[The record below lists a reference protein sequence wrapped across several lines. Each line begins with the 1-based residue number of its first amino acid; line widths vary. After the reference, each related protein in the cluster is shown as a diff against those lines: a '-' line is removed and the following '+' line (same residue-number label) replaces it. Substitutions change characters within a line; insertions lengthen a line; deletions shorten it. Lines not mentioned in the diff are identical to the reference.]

1 MAEIEHRT
9 QNTEHRTQST
19 EHRLIYKL
27 GLSVKRS
34 GSHLVAI
41 CILSVLTVFLS
52 PAYAADSVKDLQK
65 KQKQLQEDIEHTN
78 KMLKQTKKDETAT
91 LNKLNLIGQNIK
103 TQRQLINTLDNEIT
117 ALDRQMGKLN
127 ASKDSLQ
134 VLLEKYKANYAEMI
148 RLSHYA
154 RIQQSALLFVM
165 SSDNFH
171 QLIRRARYAQRVAEF
186 RKQQVERIR
195 NTQAEIDTQN
205 ALLQA
210 NRNDKKKALN
220 NRKREQENLQRDEK
234 RQKTMLNQLK
244 TKEKDLTKK
253 LQQQQ
258 KKVAELNKKIDDMI
272 RKQAEQA
279 SKTTLTKEQKLIAG
293 GFEANKG
300 RLPWPIEKGM
310 ISGHFGKQQHPVYA
324 QVIVDNKGVYL
335 QTVANAKAR
344 AVYKG
349 EVTSCFMVNGTY
361 AVIIQHGNYRTVYS
375 NLSQLNVKA
384 GDMVETKQVI
394 GTIYTDPEEDQ
405 KTELYFQVYKDRNLL
420 NPELWITR

>member
-1 MAEIEHRT
+1 MAQMKGE
-9 QNTEHRTQST
+9 
-19 EHRLIYKL
+19 RLK
-27 GLSVKRS
+27 VKGERLKVK
-34 GSHLVAI
+34 GMI
-41 CILSVLTVFLS
+41 ILFFLS
-52 PAYAADSVKDLQK
+52 IFIFQFSTCLAADSVKDLQK

-91 LNKLNLIGQNIK
+91 MNKLNLIGENIK
-103 TQRQLINTLDNEIT
+103 TQRKLINTLDNEIS
-117 ALDRQMGKLN
+117 ALDRQMKKLN

-134 VLLEKYKANYAEMI
+134 VLLDKYKADYAQMV
-148 RLSHYA
+148 RQSHYA
-154 RIQQSALLFVM
+154 RMQQSPLLFIL
-165 SSDNFH
+165 SSNNF
-171 QLIRRARYAQRVAEF
+171 QQMIRRARYTQQVARF
-186 RKQQVERIR
+186 RQQQVEHIR

-205 ALLQA
+205 ELLKA
-210 NRNDKKKALN
+210 NRNDKKTALN
-220 NRKREQENLQRDEK
+220 NRKREQENLKRDEK
-234 RQKTMLNQLK
+234 KQKTMLNQLK
-244 TKEKDLTKK
+244 SKEKDLTKK
-253 LQQQQ
+253 LKQQQ
-258 KKVAELNKKIDDMI
+258 KKVAELNKKIDDMV
-272 RKQAEQA
+272 RKQAEKA
-279 SKTTLTKEQKLIAG
+279 SKTTLTKEQQLLSG

-310 ISGHFGKQQHPVYA
+310 ISGHYGKQQHPVYS

>member
-1 MAEIEHRT
+1 MKGE
-9 QNTEHRTQST
+9 
-19 EHRLIYKL
+19 RLK
-27 GLSVKRS
+27 VKGERLKVK
-34 GSHLVAI
+34 GMI
-41 CILSVLTVFLS
+41 ILFFLS
-52 PAYAADSVKDLQK
+52 IFIFQFSTCLAADSVKDLQK

-91 LNKLNLIGQNIK
+91 MNKLNLIGENIK
-103 TQRQLINTLDNEIT
+103 TQRKLINTLDNEIS
-117 ALDRQMGKLN
+117 ALDRQMKKLN

-134 VLLEKYKANYAEMI
+134 VLLDKYKADYAQMV
-148 RLSHYA
+148 RQSHYA
-154 RIQQSALLFVM
+154 RMQQSPLLFIL
-165 SSDNFH
+165 SSNNF
-171 QLIRRARYAQRVAEF
+171 QQMIRRARYTQQVARF
-186 RKQQVERIR
+186 RQQQVEHIR

-205 ALLQA
+205 ELLKA
-210 NRNDKKKALN
+210 NRNDKKTALN
-220 NRKREQENLQRDEK
+220 NRKREQENLKRDEK
-234 RQKTMLNQLK
+234 KQKTMLNQLK
-244 TKEKDLTKK
+244 SKEKDLTKK
-253 LQQQQ
+253 LKQQQ

-272 RKQAEQA
+272 RKQTEKA
-279 SKTTLTKEQKLIAG
+279 SKTTLTKEQQLLSG

-310 ISGHFGKQQHPVYA
+310 ISGHYGKQQHPVYS

>member
-1 MAEIEHRT
+1 MAEI
-9 QNTEHRTQST
+9 EHRTQST

-34 GSHLVAI
+34 VSIAVCL
-41 CILSVLTVFLS
+41 LSVLTVFS
-52 PAYAADSVKDLQK
+52 AESVKDLQK

-91 LNKLNLIGQNIK
+91 MNKLNLIGENIK
-103 TQRQLINTLDNEIT
+103 TQRKLINTLDNEIS
-117 ALDRQMGKLN
+117 ALDRQMKKLN

-134 VLLEKYKANYAEMI
+134 VLLDKYKADYAKMV
-148 RLSHYA
+148 RQSHYA
-154 RIQQSALLFVM
+154 RMQQSPLLFIL
-165 SSDNFH
+165 SSDNF
-171 QLIRRARYAQRVAEF
+171 QQMIRRARYTQQVARF
-186 RKQQVERIR
+186 RQQQVEHIR

-205 ALLQA
+205 ELLRT
-210 NRNDKKKALN
+210 NRNDKKTALN
-220 NRKREQENLQRDEK
+220 NRKREQENLKRDEK
-234 RQKTMLNQLK
+234 KQKTMLNQLK
-244 TKEKDLTKK
+244 SKEKDLTKK
-253 LQQQQ
+253 LKQQQ
-258 KKVAELNKKIDDMI
+258 KKVAELNKKIDDMV
-272 RKQAEQA
+272 RKQAEKA
-279 SKTTLTKEQKLIAG
+279 SKTTLTKEQQLLSG

-310 ISGHFGKQQHPVYA
+310 ISGHYGKQQHPVYS